1 MSKILLVFEDY
12 TELMAMES
20 TLKKVGFDVIGLTS
34 EYSLSEQLIA
44 FNPEVV
50 VGYGHGNKV
59 SSLGVGRRLK
69 EATRWQGQSVL
80 VFKAQQKPEP
90 QDLLKVR
97 SDLFLEAPITPRLM
111 LQVLA
116 KLLQLDEALLK
127 EKMDRLGVL
136 ETQQKNFQVS
146 EKGRGGAAHSESVF
160 VGGGDGQGPDASQ
173 QEDDSREGPLGG
185 GLFSFKDK
193 DPKSLY
199 SESDEAEGG
208 GSEGSGASSSKLF
221 DVDIQSLEAEVFDK
235 KPVPRS
241 DLQKPGKP
249 APGVEEL
256 QKKTNESVKGTG
268 IPPIAFDI
276 SAPAAPLG
284 EEPPSL
290 EALQKIREQL
300 AEAKGL
306 EIQRELIYQS
316 FLVNSKLSEKSTITR
331 KEAKKRLKDDL
342 KTRDAEKTSDQDELR
357 REFVRAMFKK

>member
-1 MSKILLVFEDY
+1 MGKILLVFEDY
-12 TELMAMES
+12 TELMTMES

-44 FNPEVV
+44 FNPDVV
-50 VGYGHGNKV
+50 VGYGHGGKV

-116 KLLQLDEALLK
+116 KLLRLDEVILK
-127 EKMDRLGVL
+127 EKMDRLGAI
-136 ETQQKNFQVS
+136 EAQQKNVQVS
-146 EKGRGGAAHSESVF
+146 EKGRGGAASSDSVF
-160 VGGGDGQGPDASQ
+160 VGGGDGQGTPD
-173 QEDDSREGPLGG
+173 EDSGDGPLGG

-199 SESDEAEGG
+199 TDSDESESNSSESSA
-208 GSEGSGASSSKLF
+208 GSSAKLF
-221 DVDIQSLEAEVFDK
+221 DVDIQSLEAEVFNK
-235 KPVPRS
+235 KPIARS
-241 DLQKPGKP
+241 DLQKPGTP
-249 APGVEEL
+249 APTVEEL
-256 QKKTNESVKGTG
+256 QKKANESMKGTG
-268 IPPIAFDI
+268 IPPVAFDV
-276 SAPAAPLG
+276 SAPANPLG
-284 EEPPSL
+284 EELPSL

-300 AEAKGL
+300 AEAKGQ

-316 FLVNSKLSEKSTITR
+316 FLVNNKLSTKSTITR
-331 KEAKKRLKDDL
+331 KEAKKRLKDEL
-342 KTRDAEKTSDQDELR
+342 KTRDAEKSSDQDELR